1 MRLACS
7 FAGSCHIL
15 SHPLIQFA
23 ETRRSTTGWTPLH
36 HGSPEAAKPRQF
48 KNKNKSSQIKQVE
61 IVKPSNLFFHRN
73 SPFHRLLTANFLGSP
88 LWRPLKW
95 SESSKR
101 YPPQSF
107 GAGHYE
113 IWKTCQCLEEYILI
127 ICIYSILQHILVLN
141 MAYSM
146 P

>member
-1 MRLACS
+1 MPHLVTS
-7 FAGSCHIL
+7 FDPICRNQEINDRMDTTAPWFPRSCE
-15 SHPLIQFA
+15 A
-23 ETRRSTTGWTPLH
+23 
-36 HGSPEAAKPRQF
+36 SPFFLR
-48 KNKNKSSQIKQVE
+48 KSKQVE
-61 IVKPSNLFFHRN
+61 IVSPSNLFFHKN

-88 LWRPLKW
+88 LWRPLKR

-107 GAGHYE
+107 GVGHYE
-113 IWKTCQCLEEYILI
+113 ISKSCQCLEEYILS
-127 ICIYSILQHILVLN
+127 ICIYSILQHIHVLN